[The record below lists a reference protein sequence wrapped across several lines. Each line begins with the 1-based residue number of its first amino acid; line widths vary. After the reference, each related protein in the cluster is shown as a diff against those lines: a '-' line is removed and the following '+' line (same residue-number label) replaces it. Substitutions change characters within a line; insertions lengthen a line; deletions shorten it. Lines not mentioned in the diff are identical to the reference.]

1 MSAVVLTQTTP
12 LLSNWT
18 GTLNGQRVLV
28 RVDFN
33 VPLRSNGTI
42 ADQARIIEAL
52 PTLTFLIQEGARIIL
67 MSHLGRPV
75 EGEYDSQFSL
85 EPVAEVLSQ
94 IINKPVKFVKD
105 WLVCKC

>member
-18 GTLNGQRVLV
+18 GTLKGQRVLV

-52 PTLTFLIQEGARIIL
+52 PTLKFLIQVCQISLNLHFQMSAYQTEL
-67 MSHLGRPV
+67 M
-75 EGEYDSQFSL
+75 
-85 EPVAEVLSQ
+85 AKT
-94 IINKPVKFVKD
+94 N
-105 WLVCKC
+105 